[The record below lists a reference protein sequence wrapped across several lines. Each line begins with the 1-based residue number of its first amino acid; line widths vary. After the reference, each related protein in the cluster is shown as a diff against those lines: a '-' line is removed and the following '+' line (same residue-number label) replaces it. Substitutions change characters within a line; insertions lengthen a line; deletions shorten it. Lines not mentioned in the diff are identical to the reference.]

1 MSFACFC
8 LGGPCK
14 FIAPKYE
21 ELSNTVGTVT
31 FLKVDVDEA
40 EDVAQSQGIQAMPT
54 FKFFKDGSM
63 VAEMMG
69 ADFAKLT
76 TLVEQHK

>member
-1 MSFACFC
+1 MYAIS
-8 LGGPCK
+8 GGPCK

-21 ELSNTVGTVT
+21 ELSNAIGTVT

-40 EDVAQSQGIQAMPT
+40 EDVAQAQGIQAMPT

-69 ADFAKLT
+69 ADLNKLT
-76 TLVEQHK
+76 ALIEEHK